1 MHADELAPSDPEEDD
16 PKQDDLDLGEL
27 DLSGFQ
33 DESIK
38 GKNSYFLI
46 C

>member
-1 MHADELAPSDPEEDD
+1 MHADELAPSDPEADD

-33 DESIK
+33 DDSIK
-38 GKNSYFLI
+38 GKSSCFI
-46 C
+46 